1 VPISPQV
8 LGRFA
13 AIGPLAQ
20 PGNVVEVAFEVA
32 GREDVVDEDEDVVHV
47 VGELPDQPN
56 LLYGLGAG
64 ADGRSRARASKP
76 VARSDQYLK

>member
-1 VPISPQV
+1 
-8 LGRFA
+8 
-13 AIGPLAQ
+13 
-20 PGNVVEVAFEVA
+20 
-32 GREDVVDEDEDVVHV
+32 VDEDEDVVHV